1 MDVEN
6 NFKRYNYI
14 FICILI
20 IDCYIFWG
28 NFIDLFK
35 IIRYKIGFVFKVCFL
50 YNFEVYWIWRMVIFI
65 IGIL

>member
-50 YNFEVYWIWRMVIFI
+50 YNFEVY
-65 IGIL
+65 